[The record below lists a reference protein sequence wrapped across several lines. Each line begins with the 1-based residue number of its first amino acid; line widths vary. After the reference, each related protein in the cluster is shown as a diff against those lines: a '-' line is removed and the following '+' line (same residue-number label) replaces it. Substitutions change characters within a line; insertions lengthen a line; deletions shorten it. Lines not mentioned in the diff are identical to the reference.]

1 MSFKKGLAHLFKP
14 VVAIVAA
21 IYFIID
27 AIVLAIFRPL
37 LRRIGGLKIF
47 QLVAAW
53 IATLGPYQ
61 TLAIFLIPV
70 LILEPI
76 KPLSAVIM
84 ASGHVVVGVMALV
97 LAEVLKVVIVERIFH
112 IARPKLMT
120 IRSFAWTFDF
130 VAGWLA
136 WAKALPPWQTVQR
149 SFDRLKVWVRVLQ
162 RRARPRKQSPSTVAR
177 PAPVR
182 ANDGTPLAP

>member
-1 MSFKKGLAHLFKP
+1 MTDEARDVSDIARDD
-14 VVAIVAA
+14 IVAA
-21 IYFIID
+21 H
-27 AIVLAIFRPL
+27 AEGTV
-37 LRRIGGLKIF
+37 RRL
-47 QLVAAW
+47 
-53 IATLGPYQ
+53 
-61 TLAIFLIPV
+61 
-70 LILEPI
+70 
-76 KPLSAVIM
+76 
-84 ASGHVVVGVMALV
+84 
-97 LAEVLKVVIVERIFH
+97 
-112 IARPKLMT
+112 RPKLMT

-182 ANDGTPLAP
+182 ASPGKGAHPAAVP

>member
-14 VVAIVAA
+14 VVAILAA

-37 LRRIGGLKIF
+37 LRRIGRLKIF
-47 QLVAAW
+47 QVVAAW

-70 LILEPI
+70 LILEPM

-84 ASGHVVVGVMALV
+84 GSGHVVLGVMVLV
-97 LAEVLKVVIVERIFH
+97 LAEVLKIVIVERIFH

-120 IRSFAWTFDF
+120 IRAFAWTYNF
-130 VAGWLA
+130 VVGWLE
-136 WAKALPPWQTVQR
+136 WAKTLPPWLAVKR
-149 SFDRLKVWVRVLQ
+149 GFDNMKRWVRTLQ
-162 RRARPRKQSPSTVAR
+162 RRVRPRKPSPSATAHA
-177 PAPVR
+177 APVR
-182 ANDGTPLAP
+182 TGDGTPHVP

>member
-1 MSFKKGLAHLFKP
+1 MSFKKALAHLFKP
-14 VVAIVAA
+14 VVAILAA

-37 LRRIGGLKIF
+37 LRRIGNLKIF
-47 QLVAAW
+47 QVVAAW

-70 LILEPI
+70 LILEPV

-84 ASGHVVVGVMALV
+84 ASGHVVIGVMALV
-97 LAEVLKVVIVERIFH
+97 LAEVLKIVIVERIFH

-120 IRSFAWTFDF
+120 IRSFAWTYDF

-136 WAKALPPWQTVQR
+136 WAKALPPWQAVQR
-149 SFDRLKVWVRVLQ
+149 SFDHVKIWVRALL
-162 RRARPRKQSPSTVAR
+162 RRARPRKPSSSATAR

-182 ANDGTPLAP
+182 TGDGTPHVP